1 MPKLVGRDILVKVGA
16 VVIPGLLSKSLSCSK
31 GIIDLTTRDDELQ
44 RDIAGGV
51 KQWSVE
57 ASGQVTDENY
67 SLLYGA
73 YNSENPVSITFTVGT
88 DAKTGSAIIE
98 SIDFTGEDNE
108 ATDYSV
114 TFQGKGKLN

>member
-1 MPKLVGRDILVKVGA
+1 MPKLVERDILVKVGS

-44 RDIAGGV
+44 IDIAGGV
-51 KQWSVE
+51 KQWSIE

-73 YNSENPVSITFTVGT
+73 YNSETPATIALTVGT
-88 DAKTGSAIIE
+88 DTKTGSAIVE
-98 SIDFTGEDNE
+98 SVDFTGEDNE

-114 TFQGKGKLN
+114 TFQGKGALS